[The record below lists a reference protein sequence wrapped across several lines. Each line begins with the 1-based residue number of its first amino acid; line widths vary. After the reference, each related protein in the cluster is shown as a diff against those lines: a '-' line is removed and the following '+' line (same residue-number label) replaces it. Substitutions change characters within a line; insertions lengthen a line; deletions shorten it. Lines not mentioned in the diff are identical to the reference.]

1 MREASITRTTKETDI
16 RLSICLDG
24 KGTFEGTSGI
34 GFFDH
39 MLTLFAAHGGFD
51 LKLSAKGDL
60 EVDNHHT
67 VEDIGICLGQA
78 IAKALGDKSGIT
90 RYGTFFC
97 PMDEAL
103 SRIILDLSG
112 RPYLVFDVD
121 IAVERIGTFETE
133 MVREFFL
140 ALASNS
146 GMTLHI
152 ACLLRRERPPHRRIL
167 FKGFGHALGEAVSF
181 RKDKS
186 VLSTKGVLV

>member
-67 VEDIGICLGQA
+67 VEDIGICPVSYTHLRA
-78 IAKALGDKSGIT
+78 H
-90 RYGTFFC
+90 
-97 PMDEAL
+97 
-103 SRIILDLSG
+103 
-112 RPYLVFDVD
+112 
-121 IAVERIGTFETE
+121 ET
-133 MVREFFL
+133 
-140 ALASNS
+140 
-146 GMTLHI
+146 
-152 ACLLRRERPPHRRIL
+152 
-167 FKGFGHALGEAVSF
+167 
-181 RKDKS
+181 
-186 VLSTKGVLV
+186 

>member
-1 MREASITRTTKETDI
+1 M
-16 RLSICLDG
+16 G
-24 KGTFEGTSGI
+24 
-34 GFFDH
+34 
-39 MLTLFAAHGGFD
+39 
-51 LKLSAKGDL
+51 
-60 EVDNHHT
+60 
-67 VEDIGICLGQA
+67 IGICRGQA

-103 SRIILDLSG
+103 SRIVLDLSG

-146 GMTLHI
+146 GMTLP
-152 ACLLRRERPPHRRIL
+152 LRRERPPHRRIPL
-167 FKGFGHALGEAVSF
+167 QRL
-181 RKDKS
+181 RPCPW
-186 VLSTKGVLV
+186 